1 MALNTAPD
9 TDERPATRFS
19 RLWETS
25 LATPDVFAFL
35 RLYPDLPPIDRLDV
49 LLVDQK
55 ERWRRRQPL
64 PLRIYLSAFPDI
76 AAEGEMVR
84 ALADGDRH
92 ERRRSA
98 GLQSDTAGMKTLDI
112 LSEALTQRV
121 EGESE
126 RADTE
131 VERPVAIQVEP
142 APGIRVAPEDGL
154 LTTKGP
160 TALPPTSDRLS
171 FALDETHHLQSEA
184 ESLRAMLNAV
194 RFTLVRRLGAG
205 GMGVVYEAYDQER
218 GELVALKTMRRVD
231 AIALVRFKQEFR
243 TLCDITHPNLVN
255 LYELFAV
262 DDRWFFTMELVEGLD
277 FVSYVRNQ
285 VDPFSIRAGR
295 TTVTDGDPGEIL
307 APPAGDRESAPTR
320 SFDETRLRESLTQLA
335 EGVNAL
341 HQSGKLHRDI
351 KPPNILVNLDGRVV
365 LLDFGLTADLAMPGA
380 AAGRRSPDRRDRRAH
395 VAGAS
400 GWPLDHCRERL
411 VQRGRYALRGDDGTA
426 PVHRLSGGG
435 IHRETEQSSPIPRCD
450 RTRSAGGSGEPVARA
465 P

>member
-25 LATPDVFAFL
+25 LAIPDVFAFL

-64 PLRIYLSAFPDI
+64 PLRIYFSAFPDI

-184 ESLRAMLNAV
+184 ESLRAMLNTV
-194 RFTLVRRLGAG
+194 RFTLVRRVGSRRDG
-205 GMGVVYEAYDQER
+205 G
-218 GELVALKTMRRVD
+218 
-231 AIALVRFKQEFR
+231 
-243 TLCDITHPNLVN
+243 
-255 LYELFAV
+255 
-262 DDRWFFTMELVEGLD
+262 
-277 FVSYVRNQ
+277 
-285 VDPFSIRAGR
+285 
-295 TTVTDGDPGEIL
+295 
-307 APPAGDRESAPTR
+307 
-320 SFDETRLRESLTQLA
+320 RLR
-335 EGVNAL
+335 
-341 HQSGKLHRDI
+341 
-351 KPPNILVNLDGRVV
+351 
-365 LLDFGLTADLAMPGA
+365 GLRPGA
-380 AAGRRSPDRRDRRAH
+380 RRTGRAQDHAAGRPDRPGP
-395 VAGAS
+395 VQAGV
-400 GWPLDHCRERL
+400 PLLERHHPSQPGQSL
-411 VQRGRYALRGDDGTA
+411 RALRGRRPLVLHHGA
-426 PVHRLSGGG
+426 GRGMRLS
-435 IHRETEQSSPIPRCD
+435 
-450 RTRSAGGSGEPVARA
+450 SAT
-465 P
+465 

>member
-25 LATPDVFAFL
+25 LAIPDVFAFL

-142 APGIRVAPEDGL
+142 APESES
-154 LTTKGP
+154 
-160 TALPPTSDRLS
+160 LPKMDCSPPKARRLS
-171 FALDETHHLQSEA
+171 RQPP
-184 ESLRAMLNAV
+184 
-194 RFTLVRRLGAG
+194 
-205 GMGVVYEAYDQER
+205 
-218 GELVALKTMRRVD
+218 
-231 AIALVRFKQEFR
+231 I
-243 TLCDITHPNLVN
+243 
-255 LYELFAV
+255 
-262 DDRWFFTMELVEGLD
+262 D
-277 FVSYVRNQ
+277 F
-285 VDPFSIRAGR
+285 
-295 TTVTDGDPGEIL
+295 
-307 APPAGDRESAPTR
+307 
-320 SFDETRLRESLTQLA
+320 
-335 EGVNAL
+335 
-341 HQSGKLHRDI
+341 
-351 KPPNILVNLDGRVV
+351 
-365 LLDFGLTADLAMPGA
+365 
-380 AAGRRSPDRRDRRAH
+380 RSP
-395 VAGAS
+395 S
-400 GWPLDHCRERL
+400 MRL
-411 VQRGRYALRGDDGTA
+411 ITSNRKPKVCVRCST
-426 PVHRLSGGG
+426 
-435 IHRETEQSSPIPRCD
+435 RCD
-450 RTRSAGGSGEPVARA
+450 SRWCGG
-465 P
+465 